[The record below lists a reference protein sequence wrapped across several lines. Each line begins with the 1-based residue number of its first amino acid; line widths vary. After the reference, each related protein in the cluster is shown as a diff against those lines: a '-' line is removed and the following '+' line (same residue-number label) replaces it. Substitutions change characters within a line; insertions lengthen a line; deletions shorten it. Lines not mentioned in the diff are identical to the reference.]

1 MIVPVQAPVRRS
13 LTALIAVAL
22 VAAVVGARPAAA
34 IVAVDPALE
43 AGGGAIVR
51 VADGSER
58 RVAAVARAAG
68 AEDVRILE
76 TLDLVT
82 ARLSDNAVRTL
93 AVRSDIRGITADT
106 QIEVAGGGWR
116 NLDGSGNWVSVGIK
130 ATEAEGAHKQS
141 LGSGV
146 TVALLDTGVAPNAA
160 FGGRLLGQVDLVND
174 GAALPDPAG
183 HGTHLAGM
191 IIGDQPTVGF
201 KGMAPAAQLVSVR
214 VLNANGVGTVSAA
227 LAGFDW
233 VLKNRKAYNIRVV
246 NLSFGAPQRL
256 SYHEDHLAAGVEAM
270 WFSGVFV
277 VAASGNDSLGRVLTP
292 GADPFVMTV
301 GSLDDM
307 GSEGYTDDVP
317 SEFMSR
323 GPTLDG
329 LVKPDVLAPGRRV
342 LSVRAEG
349 STLDTTYPDRRTT
362 LSTASGSAVFYRMS
376 GTSVATA
383 IASGAAA
390 LHFAKNPTS
399 TPTQAKMS
407 LATTGGDV
415 AGWNRIAARAG
426 LRQGGAPVNQGLF
439 PSRKLLQLVNGSP
452 TATNLTWE
460 NVTWE
465 NISWENVTWENLT
478 WESITWE
485 NVTWEN
491 LSWELA
497 VNP

>member
-1 MIVPVQAPVRRS
+1 MIAPVEEALRRS
-13 LTALIAVAL
+13 LSALIGVAL
-22 VAAVVGARPAAA
+22 LASVISAPPSALAT
-34 IVAVDPALE
+34 VDPALE
-43 AGGGAIVR
+43 AGSGAIVR
-51 VADGSER
+51 VADGSEHSI
-58 RVAAVARAAG
+58 AAVARAAG
-68 AEDVRILE
+68 AEDVRVLE
-76 TLDLVT
+76 TLDLLT
-82 ARLSDNAVRTL
+82 ARLSDRAVRAL
-93 AVRSDIRGITADT
+93 ATRADVRRITADT
-106 QIEVAGGGWR
+106 QIEVAGGWR
-116 NLDGSGNWVSVGIK
+116 NFDGAGNWISMGIK
-130 ATEAEGAHKQS
+130 ATEAEGAHRQS
-141 LGSGV
+141 VGKGV

-160 FGGRLLGQVDLVND
+160 FGTRLLGQIELVND
-174 GAALPDPAG
+174 GATLPDPAG

-191 IIGDQPTVGF
+191 IIGDDPSAGF
-201 KGMAPAAQLVSVR
+201 KGMAPAAQLMSVR
-214 VLNANGVGTVSAA
+214 VLNANGVGTVSTA

-233 VLKNRKAYNIRVV
+233 VLKNRTTYNIRIV
-246 NLSFGAPQRL
+246 NLSFGAPQRV
-256 SYHEDHLAAGVEAM
+256 SYHDDHLAAGVEAL
-270 WFSGVFV
+270 WFAGVFV
-277 VAASGNDSLGRVLTP
+277 VAAAGNDGAGRVLTP

-307 GSEGYTDDVP
+307 GTEGYTDDVP
-317 SEFMSR
+317 SDFMAL
-323 GPTLDG
+323 GATLDG
-329 LVKPDVLAPGRRV
+329 FAKPDVLAPGRRV

-349 STLDTTYPDRRTT
+349 STLDLTYPDRRIAV
-362 LSTASGSAVFYRMS
+362 SMGSGTAVFYRMS

-426 LRQGGAPVNQGLF
+426 LRQGGAPVNQGLY

-460 NVTWE
+460 NLTWE

-485 NVTWEN
+485 SLTWEN
-491 LSWELA
+491 LTWELEI
-497 VNP
+497 NP